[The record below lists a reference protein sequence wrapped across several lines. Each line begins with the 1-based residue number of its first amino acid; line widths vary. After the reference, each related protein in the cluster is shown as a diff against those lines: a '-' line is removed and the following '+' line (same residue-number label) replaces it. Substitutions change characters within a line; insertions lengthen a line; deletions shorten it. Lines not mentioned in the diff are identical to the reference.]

1 MTTTPSD
8 PTTALPGRPPVVDLA
23 TWRAARD
30 ELLVRE
36 KAHTREGDA
45 LAAARRRLPMVELDR
60 TVKVVGPSARSRSSI
75 CSRGATSSWSTTP
88 CVYDGA
94 RPHQGQCEGLHL
106 QPVAHEGRRLPQRAA
121 SRSPS

>member
-23 TWRAARD
+23 TWQVARD

-45 LAAARRRLPMVELDR
+45 LAAA
-60 TVKVVGPSARSRSSI
+60 
-75 CSRGATSSWSTTP
+75 
-88 CVYDGA
+88 
-94 RPHQGQCEGLHL
+94 
-106 QPVAHEGRRLPQRAA
+106 
-121 SRSPS
+121 